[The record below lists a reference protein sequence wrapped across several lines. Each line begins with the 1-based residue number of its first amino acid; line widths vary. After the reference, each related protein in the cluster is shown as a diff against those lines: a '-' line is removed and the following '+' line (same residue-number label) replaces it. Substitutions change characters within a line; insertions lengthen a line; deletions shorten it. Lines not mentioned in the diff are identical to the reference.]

1 MRLIMSKMPFA
12 RQARKINLNAETIYE
27 CLGITE
33 QDYKFE
39 RDYIKNPVRKIIVR
53 PGGGLEYEKP
63 NDNDLRYMYNELNV
77 SVQNMNKI
85 IGHKISDYLAKF
97 GKKKELNT
105 PKISKEVLE
114 DMLFNKKMRLMDIA
128 RSLGYKNSVVVSTLL
143 KKYGI
148 EYNSYRYVKNRG
160 IDDKD
165 FLYQKYIIE
174 NKSIAEIATECGC
187 AYTVVSNLINK
198 YLIVK
203 SREQRRNLAF
213 IKKHTK
219 LEQEVLCDKE
229 SFMRFLQEYN
239 ISNAYEFVKVL
250 GGSEQRYYRYARLFN
265 LTELLN
271 TKRSSCAELRW
282 LDEMGVPNDK
292 LHRQVRVGKYWVDG
306 YIPETN
312 TVYEFLGDM
321 WHGNPRIFRQDAK
334 PPRFYY
340 DATFG
345 DLYKKTIEK
354 IDGLKAEGFNV
365 VYIWECDYDPKV
377 SYNRTGKNERMLPP
391 EVIAKN
397 VKLKKRVK
405 YRNIAEKYAAMGME
419 VPHGTKIGRG
429 KNLRYFYPEDE
440 LLYGPIKK
448 TGN

>member
-1 MRLIMSKMPFA
+1 MPFA

-105 PKISKEVLE
+105 PKISKEDLE

-419 VPHGTKIGRG
+419 VPHGTKVGRG
-429 KNLRYFYPEDE
+429 ENLHYFYPEDE
-440 LLYGPIKK
+440 ILYGPIKK
-448 TGN
+448 AGN

>member
-1 MRLIMSKMPFA
+1 MSKMPFA

-440 LLYGPIKK
+440 ILYGPIKK

>member
-1 MRLIMSKMPFA
+1 MSKMPFV

-39 RDYIKNPVRKIIVR
+39 RDYIKNPLKKIIVR
-53 PGGGLEYEKP
+53 PSGGLEYEKP
-63 NDNDLRYMYNELNV
+63 NDDDLRYMYNELNV

-105 PKISKEVLE
+105 PKISKEDLE

-377 SYNRTGKNERMLPP
+377 SYNRTGKNKRMLPP

-429 KNLRYFYPEDE
+429 ENSRYFYPEDE
-440 LLYGPIKK
+440 ILYGPIKK
-448 TGN
+448 AGN

>member
-1 MRLIMSKMPFA
+1 MSKMPFA

-114 DMLFNKKMRLMDIA
+114 DMLFNKKMCLMDIA

-174 NKSIAEIATECGC
+174 NKSIAEIAEEYGSIKTTISQLLTKHGI
-187 AYTVVSNLINK
+187 A
-198 YLIVK
+198 K
-203 SREQRRNLAF
+203 SKKMITQNAVAKRRSD
-213 IKKHTK
+213 
-219 LEQEVLCDKE
+219 LENHIFKDKDN
-229 SFMRFLQEYN
+229 FLKFLQEYN

-419 VPHGTKIGRG
+419 VPHGTKIGHKG
-429 KNLRYFYPEDE
+429 NVRYFYPEDE
-440 LLYGPIKK
+440 ILYGPIKK
-448 TGN
+448 AGN

>member
-1 MRLIMSKMPFA
+1 MSKMPFA

>member
-1 MRLIMSKMPFA
+1 MPFA

>member
-1 MRLIMSKMPFA
+1 MPFV

-39 RDYIKNPVRKIIVR
+39 RDYIKNPLKKIIVR
-53 PGGGLEYEKP
+53 PSGGLEYEKP
-63 NDNDLRYMYNELNV
+63 NDDDLRYMYNELNV

-105 PKISKEVLE
+105 PKISKEDLE

-377 SYNRTGKNERMLPP
+377 SYNRTGKNKRMLPP

-429 KNLRYFYPEDE
+429 ENSRYFYPEDE
-440 LLYGPIKK
+440 ILYGPIKK
-448 TGN
+448 AGN